1 MYCSMGPRKLRRNT
15 SVARYR
21 AVATPVAQLASRT
34 VARDQIE
41 QFNALFT

>member
-1 MYCSMGPRKLRRNT
+1 MYCSRGPRKLQRNM

-34 VARDQIE
+34 PNRAIQRIIDL
-41 QFNALFT
+41 N